1 MSNCHIIGN
10 TVVKRTLMDYIDL
23 AMKRAKESNCESDVN
38 FFQALNEV
46 LVSIRPLMD
55 RHPEYQTHNIIE
67 RMIAPNRSIYFK
79 IEWIDDHHNIHVNNG
94 YRIQF
99 NNALGP
105 YKGGVRF
112 HPSVNPDILKFLA
125 FEQIFKNAITG
136 LHIGGAK
143 GGADFDPKGKSDKEI
158 MKFCQAFMTAFYN
171 SIGSDIDILGGD
183 IGVGAREV
191 GYLFGQYKQLT
202 NTYDSIIT
210 SKPLALGGSLG
221 RTQAT
226 GYGLIYFTQKLL
238 EDLEQTLKGK
248 ICTISG
254 SGNVAIHAIEKLYDI
269 GAVPVTCSDSKGA
282 IYDSNGIDLE
292 LLKKIKLERR
302 ASLEYYAHEKKNAI
316 YVKKE
321 KYEGGSSYV
330 WDIPCY
336 AAFPCATQ
344 NELGATCAQ
353 KLIDNDVKIV
363 AEGANMPTSAEALD
377 IFQKNDIIF
386 APAKAANAGGVAVS
400 VLEMSQNA
408 SLNYLC
414 FEEVDERLK
423 EIMSNIY
430 LHIKEVC
437 DEYDLDMDLVSGANI
452 LGFQRVADAMIMHGV

>member
-1 MSNCHIIGN
+1 MN
-10 TVVKRTLMDYIDL
+10 YIDK
-23 AMKRAKESNCESDVN
+23 AMKRAVESNCKTDTN
-38 FFQALNEV
+38 FFQALKEV
-46 LVSIRPLMD
+46 LVSIEPLMQK
-55 RHPEYQTHNIIE
+55 HPEYNTQNIIE
-67 RMIAPNRSIYFK
+67 RIIAPNRAIHFK
-79 IEWIDDHHNIHVNNG
+79 IEWLDDSNNIHVNNG

-143 GGADFDPKGKSDKEI
+143 GGADFEPKGKSDKEI

-171 SIGSDIDILGGD
+171 SIGADIDILGGD

-202 NTYDSIIT
+202 NSYDSIIT

-221 RTQAT
+221 RTEAT
-226 GYGLIYFTQKLL
+226 GYGLIYFTQTLL
-238 EDLEQTLKGK
+238 EDRGETLKGK
-248 ICTISG
+248 ICVISG

-269 GAVPVTCSDSKGA
+269 GAIPVTCSDSKGT
-282 IYDSNGIDLE
+282 IHDPNGIDLV

-302 ASLEYYAHEKKNAI
+302 ASLEYYALERSNAVYMKKDAYHEN
-316 YVKKE
+316 
-321 KYEGGSSYV
+321 SSHV

-344 NELGATCAQ
+344 NELCEVGAQ
-353 KLIDNDVKIV
+353 SLLNNDVRVV
-363 AEGANMPTSAEALD
+363 AEGANMPSTPEAIELLQAHK
-377 IFQKNDIIF
+377 ILF

-400 VLEMSQNA
+400 VLEMSQNN
-408 SLNYLC
+408 SLHYLP
-414 FEEVDERLK
+414 FEIIDNRLK
-423 EIMSNIY
+423 EIMSKIY
-430 LHIKEVC
+430 KDIKEVC
-437 DEYDLDMDLVSGANI
+437 DAHDLEMDLLAGANI
-452 LGFQRVADAMIMHGV
+452 LGFQRVADAMIMQGV

>member
-1 MSNCHIIGN
+1 
-10 TVVKRTLMDYIDL
+10 MDYIEL
-23 AMKRAKESNCESDVN
+23 AMKRAKESNCKTDKN
-38 FFQALNEV
+38 FFQALKEV
-46 LVSIRPLMD
+46 LISIRPLMEK
-55 RHPEYQTHNIIE
+55 HSEYTTQNIIE
-67 RMIAPNRSIYFK
+67 RIIIPNREIHFK
-79 IEWIDDHHNIHVNNG
+79 IEWLDDSNKIHVNNG

-171 SIGSDIDILGGD
+171 SIGADIDILGGD

-202 NTYDSIIT
+202 NAYDSIIT
-210 SKPLALGGSLG
+210 SKPLSLGGSLG
-221 RTQAT
+221 RTEAT
-226 GYGLIYFTQKLL
+226 GYGLIYFTQTLL
-238 EDLEQTLKGK
+238 EDRGETLKGK

-254 SGNVAIHAIEKLYDI
+254 SGNVAIHAIEKLYDM
-269 GAVPVTCSDSKGA
+269 GAIPVTCSDSKGT
-282 IYDSNGIDLE
+282 IYDRNGIDLA
-292 LLKKIKLERR
+292 LLKEIKINRR
-302 ASLEYYAHEKKNAI
+302 ASLEYYTRDRKSAI
-316 YVKKE
+316 YMKKE
-321 KYEGGSSYV
+321 VYKENSSHV

-344 NELGATCAQ
+344 NELCAVGV
-353 KLIDNDVKIV
+353 KALLNNDVKIV
-363 AEGANMPTSAEALD
+363 AEGANMPSTPEAIELL
-377 IFQKNDIIF
+377 QKNNILF

-400 VLEMSQNA
+400 VLEMSQNS
-408 SLNYLC
+408 SLHYLP
-414 FEEVDERLK
+414 FEVVDNRLK
-423 EIMSNIY
+423 EIMSGIFKD
-430 LHIKEVC
+430 IKEVC
-437 DEYDLDMDLVSGANI
+437 EEYDLEMDLLSGANI
-452 LGFQRVADAMIMHGV
+452 LGFKRVADAMIMQGV

>member
-1 MSNCHIIGN
+1 MN
-10 TVVKRTLMDYIDL
+10 YIEL
-23 AMKRAKESNCESDVN
+23 AMKRAEESNCKSDTN
-38 FFQALNEV
+38 FFQALKEV
-46 LVSIRPLMD
+46 LVSIQPLMD
-55 RHPEYQTHNIIE
+55 KHPKYHTENIIE
-67 RMIAPNRSIYFK
+67 RIIAPNRAIYFK
-79 IEWIDDHHNIHVNNG
+79 IEWMDDNHAIHVNNG

-143 GGADFDPKGKSDKEI
+143 GGADFNPKGKSDKEI

-171 SIGSDIDILGGD
+171 SIGADIDILGGD

-191 GYLFGQYKQLT
+191 GYLSGQYKQLT
-202 NTYDSIIT
+202 NSYDSIIT
-210 SKPLALGGSLG
+210 SKPLALGGSLV

-238 EDLEQTLKGK
+238 EDLNESLKGK

-269 GAVPVTCSDSKGA
+269 GAIPVTCSDSKGA

-302 ASLEYYAHEKKNAI
+302 ASLGYYANERKSAI

-321 KYEGGSSYV
+321 DYVGGSSYV
-330 WDIPCY
+330 WDIACY

-344 NELGATCAQ
+344 NELGSTCAQ
-353 KLIDNDVKIV
+353 KLIDNDVKII
-363 AEGANMPTSAEALD
+363 AEGANMPTSAEAIE
-377 IFQKNDIIF
+377 IFQKNKIIF

-400 VLEMSQNA
+400 VLEMSQNS
-408 SLNYLC
+408 SLNYMG
-414 FEEVDERLK
+414 FEEVDERLQ

-430 LHIKEVC
+430 LDIKKVC
-437 DEYDLDMDLVSGANI
+437 DEYELGLDLVSGANI
-452 LGFQRVADAMIMHGV
+452 LGFKRVADAMIMQGV

>member
-1 MSNCHIIGN
+1 MEN
-10 TVVKRTLMDYIDL
+10 
-23 AMKRAKESNCESDVN
+23 
-38 FFQALNEV
+38 
-46 LVSIRPLMD
+46 
-55 RHPEYQTHNIIE
+55 HPEYKTQNIIE
-67 RMIAPNRSIYFK
+67 RIISPNRAINFK
-79 IEWIDDHHNIHVNNG
+79 IEWLDDRNNIHVNSG

-171 SIGSDIDILGGD
+171 SLGSDIDVLGGD

-202 NTYDSIIT
+202 NSYNSIIT

-221 RTQAT
+221 RTEAT
-226 GYGLIYFTQKLL
+226 GYGLIYFTQTLL
-238 EDLEQTLKGK
+238 EDMGETLKGK

-254 SGNVAIHAIEKLYDI
+254 SGNVAIHAIEKLYDL
-269 GAVPVTCSDSKGA
+269 GAVPVTCSDSRGA
-282 IYDSNGIDLE
+282 IHDSNGIDLA

-302 ASLEYYAHEKKNAI
+302 ASLEYYAHERKSAS

-321 KYEGGSSYV
+321 NYVGGSSHV
-330 WDIPCY
+330 WDIPCF

-344 NELGATCAQ
+344 NELGVTCAK
-353 KLIDNDVKIV
+353 KLIKNDVKII
-363 AEGANMPTSAEALD
+363 AEGANMPTTPEA
-377 IFQKNDIIF
+377 IEVFQSHSIIF

-400 VLEMSQNA
+400 VLEMGQNN
-408 SLNYLC
+408 SLKYLS
-414 FEEVDERLK
+414 FEQVDKRLK
-423 EIMSNIY
+423 KIMSNIY
-430 LHIKEVC
+430 SDIKMTC
-437 DEYDLDMDLVSGANI
+437 DTYGLDMDLIAGANI
-452 LGFQRVADAMIMHGV
+452 LGFKRVADAMIMQGV

>member
-1 MSNCHIIGN
+1 
-10 TVVKRTLMDYIDL
+10 MDYIDR
-23 AMKRAKESNCESDVN
+23 AMKRAKETNCQTDTN
-38 FFQALNEV
+38 FFQALKEV
-46 LVSIRPLMD
+46 LISIRPLMEKTS
-55 RHPEYQTHNIIE
+55 EYTAQNVIE
-67 RMIAPNRSIYFK
+67 RIITPNRSIHFK
-79 IEWIDDHHNIHVNNG
+79 IEWLDDSNTIHVNNG

-171 SIGSDIDILGGD
+171 SIGADIDILGGD
-183 IGVGAREV
+183 IGVGSREV

-202 NTYDSIIT
+202 NSYDSIIT

-221 RTQAT
+221 RTEAT
-226 GYGLIYFTQKLL
+226 GYGLIYFTQTLL
-238 EDLEQTLKGK
+238 EDRNDTLKGK

-254 SGNVAIHAIEKLYDI
+254 SGNVAIHAIEKLYDL
-269 GAVPVTCSDSKGA
+269 GAIPVTCSDSRGA
-282 IYDSNGIDLE
+282 IHDSTGIDLE

-302 ASLEYYAHEKKNAI
+302 ASLEYYAAERKSAT

-321 KYEGGSSYV
+321 NYEGGSSYV
-330 WDIPCY
+330 WDIPCF

-344 NELGATCAQ
+344 NELGAKCAQ
-353 KLIDNDVKIV
+353 KLVENDVKII
-363 AEGANMPTSAEALD
+363 AEGANMPTTPEAIE
-377 IFQKNDIIF
+377 IFQKNKIIF
-386 APAKAANAGGVAVS
+386 GPAKAANAGGVAVS
-400 VLEMSQNA
+400 VLEMSQNN
-408 SLNYLC
+408 SLHYLS
-414 FEEVDERLK
+414 FEVVDKRLQ
-423 EIMSNIY
+423 EIMSGIY
-430 LHIKEVC
+430 RDIKEVC
-437 DEYDLDMDLVSGANI
+437 DIYALDMDLLAGANI
-452 LGFQRVADAMIMHGV
+452 LGFQRVADAMIMQGV

>member
-1 MSNCHIIGN
+1 
-10 TVVKRTLMDYIDL
+10 MDYIER
-23 AMKRAKESNCESDVN
+23 AMKRAKETNCSTDTN
-38 FFQALNEV
+38 FFQALKEV
-46 LVSIRPLMD
+46 LVSIRPLMEK
-55 RHPEYQTHNIIE
+55 HPEYQTQNIIE
-67 RMIAPNRSIYFK
+67 RIISPNRAIYFK
-79 IEWIDDHHNIHVNNG
+79 IEWLDDSNNIHVNNG

-143 GGADFDPKGKSDKEI
+143 GGADFDPKRKSDKEI

-171 SIGSDIDILGGD
+171 SLGSDIDVLGGD

-202 NTYDSIIT
+202 NSYNSIIT

-226 GYGLIYFTQKLL
+226 GYGLIYFTQTLL
-238 EDLEQTLKGK
+238 EDIGETLKGK

-254 SGNVAIHAIEKLYDI
+254 SGNVAIHAIEKLYDL

-282 IYDSNGIDLE
+282 IHDRNGIDLA

-302 ASLEYYAHEKKNAI
+302 ASLEYYAHERNSAS

-321 KYEGGSSYV
+321 NYVGGSSHV
-330 WDIPCY
+330 WDIPCF

-344 NELGATCAQ
+344 NELGVTCAK
-353 KLIDNDVKIV
+353 KLIKNDVKLI
-363 AEGANMPTSAEALD
+363 AEGANMPTTPEA
-377 IFQKNDIIF
+377 IEVFQSHSIIF

-400 VLEMSQNA
+400 VLEMGQNN
-408 SLNYLC
+408 SLKYLS
-414 FEEVDERLK
+414 FEQVDKRLK
-423 EIMSNIY
+423 GIMSNIY
-430 LHIKEVC
+430 TNIKNTC
-437 DEYDLDMDLVSGANI
+437 DEHDLDMDLIAGANI
-452 LGFQRVADAMIMHGV
+452 LGFQRVADAMIMQGV